1 MPTHGLIRYDNHQ
14 QSIACTG
21 AGGPAGYEINVNFRR
36 PVMGVFRPM
45 TIFPHESK
53 YCRWLIFDEEEEYL
67 DYIDQLSEQLARN
80 SSDTFARNNRG
91 VAYAE
96 LGQFANAVTDFVSAC
111 ETATDNT
118 PFLNLAEVI
127 AERGDLKQAI
137 ALATRAIDITPQ
149 DSAAYAVRAGLYAKD
164 NQPSNAQQDRDH
176 SHKLRKV

>member
-1 MPTHGLIRYDNHQ
+1 
-14 QSIACTG
+14 
-21 AGGPAGYEINVNFRR
+21 
-36 PVMGVFRPM
+36 MGVFRPM
-45 TIFPHESK
+45 TIFPRESK
-53 YCRWLIFDEEEEYL
+53 YYRWLIFDEEEEYL

-96 LGQFANAVTDFVSAC
+96 LGQFANAVADFESAC

-118 PFLNLAEVI
+118 PFLNLAKVLLDLAEVI

-164 NQPSNAQQDRDH
+164 NQPSNAQQDLDH